1 MRQGINSLADER
13 FLENESALLLK
24 GGWGGA
30 SFCYQCVT
38 PAGKTSQKNSRLPS
52 MKDDKNLYEEL
63 KNRAIDSEH
72 EQALIDLGEQLL
84 NEFESGSSEAVTG
97 ILRYQMEKRRNAY
110 NKAYKSLT
118 ETIGL

>member
-1 MRQGINSLADER
+1 
-13 FLENESALLLK
+13 
-24 GGWGGA
+24 
-30 SFCYQCVT
+30 
-38 PAGKTSQKNSRLPS
+38 

-72 EQALIDLGEQLL
+72 GQALIDLGEQLL

-110 NKAYKSLT
+110 NKAYKTLT

>member
-1 MRQGINSLADER
+1 
-13 FLENESALLLK
+13 
-24 GGWGGA
+24 
-30 SFCYQCVT
+30 
-38 PAGKTSQKNSRLPS
+38 

-72 EQALIDLGEQLL
+72 EQALIDLSEQLL

-97 ILRYQMEKRRNAY
+97 ILRYQMEKRRTAY
-110 NKAYKSLT
+110 NKAYKTLT

>member
-1 MRQGINSLADER
+1 
-13 FLENESALLLK
+13 
-24 GGWGGA
+24 
-30 SFCYQCVT
+30 
-38 PAGKTSQKNSRLPS
+38 

-72 EQALIDLGEQLL
+72 EQALIDLCEQLL

-110 NKAYKSLT
+110 NKADKTLT

>member
-1 MRQGINSLADER
+1 MRQGLKSLADER

-24 GGWGGA
+24 GGWGDRVFVT
-30 SFCYQCVT
+30 SCLT
-38 PAGKTSQKNSRLPS
+38 PAGKTSQKKSRLPS

-72 EQALIDLGEQLL
+72 GQALIDLGEQLL

-97 ILRYQMEKRRNAY
+97 ILRYQMEKRRTAY
-110 NKAYKSLT
+110 NKAYKTLT